1 MRAGRIGA
9 APLLVLA
16 LLVTPVLAGLAGTFG
31 PAFGLMPGMGG
42 SDPTLE
48 PWRRLAAWPGL
59 WPAVRLSLLTGIG
72 ATVLSLAIT
81 LLLVASLHGTP
92 AFQRVAR
99 GLSPLLS
106 VPHAAAAMGL
116 AFLIAPSGWI
126 ARVLSPWLTGW
137 QVPPDLMTLR
147 DPAGLAMMAGLVVKE
162 VPFLLLMVMAA
173 LAQAQGT
180 TRATLAST
188 LGYGHAVGWIKAVLP
203 AIYPQIRLPVL
214 AVLAYAMTSVDVA
227 MILGPVLPPPL
238 SVQVVVWMNHA
249 DLGYRLQA
257 AAAAVL
263 QLGLVL
269 AALLALLA
277 VERGVGWCGCRWA
290 MQGGRGLW
298 LDRPLRLLAFVAAGL
313 VAGTIGFGLLAMAVW
328 SVAKLWPFPALL
340 PQGYSA
346 QVWTA
351 QATALAQGAKTALVI
366 GVLATGVALALTIAS
381 LQHEVTHGLA
391 GAGRL
396 IWVLYLPLL
405 VPQVAFLPG
414 LQWLTLAAGW
424 HGNLALVA
432 AVHGVFVLPY
442 VFLSLA
448 GPWRSWDT
456 RAALVAASLGA
467 GPAKVLW
474 QVRLPMLLRP
484 VLTAVAVGL
493 VVSFGQYLPTLLTGG
508 GRVTTLTTEAVALA
522 SGSNRRI
529 GAAYGL
535 MQMLLPLLVFA
546 LAHWIPA
553 ILFRHRRGM
562 AEAA

>member
-9 APLLVLA
+9 VPLLVLA
-16 LLVTPVLAGLAGTFG
+16 LLVIPVLAGLAGTFG
-31 PAFGLMPGMGG
+31 PAFGLMPGMGR
-42 SDPTLE
+42 SDLTLE

-59 WPAVRLSLLTGIG
+59 WPAVRLSLTTGIG
-72 ATVLSLAIT
+72 ATALSLAIT
-81 LLLVASLHGTP
+81 LLLVASLQGTR
-92 AFQRVAR
+92 AFRLVAR

-126 ARVLSPWLTGW
+126 ARLLSPWATGW
-137 QVPPDLMTLR
+137 QLPPDLMTLR

-173 LAQAQGT
+173 LAQAQGA
-180 TRATLAST
+180 TRATLAAT
-188 LGYGHAVGWIKAVLP
+188 LGYGHTVGWIKAVLP

-249 DLGYRLQA
+249 DPGYRVQA

-269 AALLALLA
+269 AALLALLGLEQA
-277 VERGVGWCGCRWA
+277 AGWFGRRWVIR
-290 MQGGRGLW
+290 GGRGLW
-298 LDRPLRLLAFVAAGL
+298 LDRPLRSLALGAAALMAGSMGL
-313 VAGTIGFGLLAMAVW
+313 GVLGMALW
-328 SVAKLWPFPALL
+328 SVAKLWPFPSVLPDGVSARIWVDQARAMLQGVGTTLL
-340 PQGYSA
+340 IGAMATSA
-346 QVWTA
+346 A
-351 QATALAQGAKTALVI
+351 I
-366 GVLATGVALALTIAS
+366 ALTIAS
-381 LQHEVTHGLA
+381 LQNEVVRGLS

-432 AVHGVFVLPY
+432 AVHVVFVLPY

-448 GPWRSWDT
+448 GPWRSWDE

-467 GPAKVLW
+467 GPTRVLW

-493 VVSFGQYLPTLLTGG
+493 AVSFGQYLPTLLTGG
-508 GRVTTLTTEAVALA
+508 GRVETITTEAVALA

-535 MQMLLPLLVFA
+535 MQMLLPLMVFA

>member
-1 MRAGRIGA
+1 MTTGRVGF
-9 APLLVLA
+9 APVLLLA
-16 LLVTPVLAGLAGTFG
+16 LLVAPVLAGLAGTLG
-31 PAFGLMPGMGG
+31 PAFGLMPGMAR
-42 SDPTLE
+42 SDLTLE
-48 PWRRLAAWPGL
+48 PWRRLVEWPGL

-81 LLLVASLHGTP
+81 LLLVASLHGTR
-92 AFQRVAR
+92 AFHLVAR
-99 GLSPLLS
+99 SLSPLLA

-126 ARVLSPWLTGW
+126 ARVLSPWATGW
-137 QVPPDLMTLR
+137 LVPPDLLILR
-147 DPAGLAMMAGLVVKE
+147 DPAGIAMMAGLVIKE
-162 VPFLLLMVMAA
+162 VPFLLLMVLAA

-180 TRATLAST
+180 ARATLASS

-203 AIYPQIRLPVL
+203 AIWRQTRLPVM
-214 AVLAYAMTSVDVA
+214 AVLAYSMTSVDVA

-269 AALLALLA
+269 AALTALIV
-277 VERGVGWCGCRWA
+277 VEHVVGWCGRRWVL
-290 MQGGRGLW
+290 QGGRGLW
-298 LDRPLRLLAFVAAGL
+298 LDRPMRGLAVGAAGL
-313 VAGTIGFGLLAMAVW
+313 VVGSIGVGVLAMALW
-328 SVAKLWPFPALL
+328 SVARLWPFPAML
-340 PQGYSA
+340 PQVYSA
-346 QVWTA
+346 QVWSG
-351 QATALAQGAKTALVI
+351 QADALLQGAVTTLLI
-366 GVLATGVALALTIAS
+366 GVPATGLAVALTIAA
-381 LQHEVTHGLA
+381 LQHETARGLT

-396 IWVLYLPLL
+396 LWVLYLPLL

-424 HGNLALVA
+424 HGSVGLVA

-448 GPWRSWDT
+448 GPWRSWDN
-456 RAALVAASLGA
+456 RAAMVAASLGA
-467 GPAKVLW
+467 GPARVLW
-474 QVRLPMLLRP
+474 RVRLPMLLRP
-484 VLTAVAVGL
+484 VLTAMAVGL
-493 VVSFGQYLPTLLTGG
+493 AVSFGQYLPTLLTGG
-508 GRVTTLTTEAVALA
+508 GRVSTITTEAVALA
-522 SGSNRRI
+522 SGANRRI
-529 GAAYGL
+529 GSAYGL
-535 MQMLLPLLVFA
+535 MQMLLPLMVFA

-553 ILFRHRRGM
+553 LLFRHRRGM